1 MPFPLLPLAA
11 GAAGLAGGALANYLG
26 GRGGGESKGNFL
38 TGYPAQTQQF
48 PRFTPQQQGVQN
60 QALQQVLSYLQS
72 GGKGAQ
78 QPGLFGGFNFAPI
91 AQQARTQF
99 NQQTIPS
106 IAERFTSMGTGGSQ
120 RSSAFQSALGRAGSD
135 LEQGLAAL
143 ESKYNLAQGGQN
155 NQLLQLLLSLGMQP
169 SFESAYT
176 PAQPGLVQSVAPA
189 LGQLGSLAGLN
200 YLGLL

>member
-1 MPFPLLPLAA
+1 MPFPFLPLAA

-26 GRGGGESKGNFL
+26 GRGGESKGNFL

-48 PRFTPQQQGVQN
+48 PRFTPQQQSVQN
-60 QALQQVLSYLQS
+60 QALQQVLSYLQ
-72 GGKGAQ
+72 GGGQAGQ
-78 QPGLFGGFNFAPI
+78 QSGLFGNFNFAPI
-91 AQQARTQF
+91 ANQARTRFQTD
-99 NQQTIPS
+99 TIPS
-106 IAERFTSMGTGGSQ
+106 LAERFTSMGTGGSQ

-135 LEQGLAAL
+135 LEQGLASL

-176 PAQPGLVQSVAPA
+176 PAQPGLAQSVAPA